1 MHASLLIQW
10 DVDAESAGLQGYTQL
25 HSENEASL
33 SYMKPNLKQN
43 WTKQNQQIAV
53 SLNDKNV
60 FSDILFPTGLLLII
74 HFNIYLLDS

>member
-10 DVDAESAGLQGYTQL
+10 DVEAESAGLQGYTQL

-53 SLNDKNV
+53 SLNDKKSIFRHTSSYRIAPYNY
-60 FSDILFPTGLLLII
+60 F
-74 HFNIYLLDS
+74 